1 MAEANKKEG
10 NELFRDGNHAHAAE
24 RYLKALG
31 HCSKMVDVT
40 DAQKVQMAPLKETC
54 HLNLAMCWFKLG
66 KMEKCIENCKD
77 CLSINSSNT
86 KALLRRGLAY
96 EQDKRCHLSFS
107 FSFSF
112 FFSFFLSFF
121 SCLSVSVSLSLSL
134 FASFFLS
141 LSPLSLLSHALT
153 QTTHTDTHASTF
165 VTWCAKECLTAVQG
179 TNPYHLIDLCS
190 ALRYEEALAD
200 AVEAL
205 SKTPPSE
212 QETAAPG
219 RCPPHD
225 PALSSPRLVHP
236 YPVSHP
242 RVPTFRSD

>member
-77 CLSINSSNT
+77 CLLINSSNT

-96 EQDKRCHLSFS
+96 EQDKRCHLS
-107 FSFSF
+107 
-112 FFSFFLSFF
+112 LP
-121 SCLSVSVSLSLSL
+121 SL
-134 FASFFLS
+134 
-141 LSPLSLLSHALT
+141 
-153 QTTHTDTHASTF
+153 
-165 VTWCAKECLTAVQG
+165 
-179 TNPYHLIDLCS
+179 
-190 ALRYEEALAD
+190 
-200 AVEAL
+200 
-205 SKTPPSE
+205 PPSLPPRSFLE
-212 QETAAPG
+212 RKPG
-219 RCPPHD
+219 QPSR
-225 PALSSPRLVHP
+225 R
-236 YPVSHP
+236 
-242 RVPTFRSD
+242 RKKIFF